1 MCSGDGARVATKHGE
16 ASPAT
21 QAKSAEV
28 GRAPRVLVPGCAKK
42 KAPSVLQREVL
53 QGGAGDR
60 VIKVEFGHPA
70 VVESSGCRDDRI
82 PDFCD
87 A

>member
-1 MCSGDGARVATKHGE
+1 MCE
-16 ASPAT
+16 
-21 QAKSAEV
+21 
-28 GRAPRVLVPGCAKK
+28 K
-42 KAPSVLQREVL
+42 KAPSVFQREVL
-53 QGGAGDR
+53 QSGTGDL
-60 VIKVEFGHPA
+60 VIQIEFGHPA